1 MTIYLYIYTQ
11 PDALRL
17 VFGII
22 AHGLYYLHRYS
33 YGIPLEKAREYHF
46 NKASYRYNRELKA
59 FLVCCVECS
68 FLEAYLRI
76 CI

>member
-1 MTIYLYIYTQ
+1 MYNVYTRTH

-17 VFGII
+17 VLGIMYYMDYI
-22 AHGLYYLHRYS
+22 YLHRYS
-33 YGIPLEKAREYHF
+33 YGIPLEKAREYYC

-76 CI
+76 